1 MIKTII
7 LVEDGSVDMD
17 ELKESVGEETLV
29 IPYRQGA
36 PLPHIE
42 QPREPIDKT
51 VVDILFKQHEAREKV
66 TREALEKVLDTC
78 KISKKVQKI
87 LGDLY
92 GNYYS

>member
-7 LVEDGSVDMD
+7 LVEDGSVDTD

-51 VVDILFKQHEAREKV
+51 VVDILFKQHEDRREATCK
-66 TREALEKVLDTC
+66 ALEKVLDTC
-78 KISKKVQKI
+78 KISKRVRKI
-87 LGDLY
+87 LEDLY
-92 GNYYS
+92 GNYYG

>member
-7 LVEDGSVDMD
+7 FVEDGSVDID
-17 ELKESVGEETLV
+17 DLKESVGEETLV
-29 IPYRQGA
+29 VPYRQGA

-42 QPREPIDKT
+42 QPREPLDKT
-51 VVDILFKQHEAREKV
+51 VVDILFKQHEARRDATCK
-66 TREALEKVLDTC
+66 ALEKVLDTC